1 MERLLLSGIRVVLWV
16 FATLAAFGGSSVHGE
31 PFRTGVII
39 PLTGPIAEY
48 GGAISNGI
56 TLARETRPEL
66 FSSCEFTIEDS
77 AYKTTQALSAFHK
90 LQTIGKVNLVY
101 AFGGPMGEALAPV
114 AETRKAPIIIDHID
128 GNAVIG
134 KKYSVRYANSK
145 RELGRTLVASLE
157 KRKVKKVGIVA
168 VDNQYIDALIDGFRV
183 EADGK
188 FQVEMLAR
196 VTPDDADLR
205 HLAPKVRAAEV
216 DAIGLFLFPAQAA
229 ALARNLHLPK
239 AILFG
244 SDFLESPTAIADAN
258 GALEGAFYPNNIID
272 ADFQSRYLARF
283 KTEAQIKF
291 AAEGYDVAMLIAE
304 SLCRKPQ
311 SERGSADAVMH
322 LLTSVQKRVGA
333 QGETEFKV
341 AADGDRYFSAPVVTK
356 VASREG
362 FRAE

>member
-1 MERLLLSGIRVVLWV
+1 MERLLLSGIRGALWV
-16 FATLAAFGGSSVHGE
+16 FAALTVFGVSSAHCE

-39 PLTGPIAEY
+39 PLTGPVAEY
-48 GGAISNGI
+48 GVAISNGI
-56 TLARETRPEL
+56 ALARETKPEV

-77 AYKTTQALSAFHK
+77 AYKTTQALSAFQK
-90 LQTIGKVNLVY
+90 LQTIGKVHLVY

-114 AETRKAPIIIDHID
+114 AESRKAPLIIDHID
-128 GNAVIG
+128 GNSVIG

-145 RELGRTLVASLE
+145 RELGRTLVTSLE
-157 KRKVKKVGIVA
+157 KRKAKKVGIVA
-168 VDNQYIDALIDGFRV
+168 VDNQYIDALLDGFRA

-188 FQVEMLAR
+188 LQVEVLAR
-196 VTPDDADLR
+196 VTPDDGDLR
-205 HLAPKVRAAEV
+205 HLAPKVRTAEV
-216 DAIGLFLFPAQAA
+216 DAIGLFLFPAQAS
-229 ALARNLHLPK
+229 ALAKNLHRPEV
-239 AILFG
+239 ILFA
-244 SDFLESPTAIADAN
+244 SDFIESPTVIADAN

-272 ADFQSRYLARF
+272 ADFHSRYLARF

-304 SLCRKPQ
+304 SLCGKPQ
-311 SERGSADAVMH
+311 SERGSGDAVMQ
-322 LLTSVQKRVGA
+322 LLTSAPKRVGA

-362 FRAE
+362 FRPE